1 MPYRDAARRMKKIRI
16 AKERAEK
23 HEQRMQERAERRA
36 KEAAE
41 REERKAVV
49 SARGATVPRGLRRGK
64 G

>member
-1 MPYRDAARRMKKIRI
+1 MKKIRI